1 MKQLIGFIL
10 IISLFWTISLGQGK
24 TETVVI
30 KTMIYCDHCMQC
42 ESCSGKL
49 EDELFFNKGIKSI
62 RLDDKEMTITVT
74 YNPEKITPDAIRLAI
89 SKLGFDADDVKAD
102 PVGYSKLDRCCRK
115 PE

>member
-1 MKQLIGFIL
+1 LYFLAQA
-10 IISLFWTISLGQGK
+10 QGK
-24 TETVVI
+24 TETAVI

-49 EDELFFNKGIKSI
+49 EHELFFKKGITEIK
-62 RLDDKEMTITVT
+62 LDEKAMTVTVT
-74 YNPEKITPDAIRLAI
+74 YKPEKITLDAIREAI

-102 PVGYSKLDRCCRK
+102 LTAYNKLDACCKK